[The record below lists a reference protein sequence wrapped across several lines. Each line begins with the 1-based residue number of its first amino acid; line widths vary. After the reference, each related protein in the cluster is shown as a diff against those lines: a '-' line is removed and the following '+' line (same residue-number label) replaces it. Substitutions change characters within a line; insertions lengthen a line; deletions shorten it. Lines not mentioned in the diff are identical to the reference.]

1 MRLYKLLKDTPTI
14 KAGTIFREVV
24 SDYDGARELAR
35 ITPIGAKTSPQFTIQ
50 DIDNFDEWFEEIK
63 TRQIITLYSQPV
75 LRLRK
80 GDRIMSETEGYKGK
94 LKLCKKYKDANEL
107 QANLQKFWQ
116 SIPREKRNKF
126 YQDVEEIDDYEL
138 EDNGYVIIDGNCIYK
153 IELDKEFDM
162 DSNFVEVAKT
172 QDDTYEFITWFYNS
186 STDLQEMLQKG
197 FNQAEKGN
205 DKCFKDG
212 REI

>member
-1 MRLYKLLKDTPTI
+1 
-14 KAGTIFREVV
+14 
-24 SDYDGARELAR
+24 
-35 ITPIGAKTSPQFTIQ
+35 
-50 DIDNFDEWFEEIK
+50 
-63 TRQIITLYSQPV
+63 
-75 LRLRK
+75 
-80 GDRIMSETEGYKGK
+80 MSETVGYVGK
-94 LKLCKKYKDANEL
+94 LTLHKKYKDANEL

-138 EDNGYVIIDGNCIYK
+138 EDNGYVIIDRNCIYK

-162 DSNFVEVAKT
+162 DNNFVEVAKT
-172 QDDTYEFITWFYNS
+172 QDDTYEFITWFYNN

-205 DKCFKDG
+205 DKCFKGG